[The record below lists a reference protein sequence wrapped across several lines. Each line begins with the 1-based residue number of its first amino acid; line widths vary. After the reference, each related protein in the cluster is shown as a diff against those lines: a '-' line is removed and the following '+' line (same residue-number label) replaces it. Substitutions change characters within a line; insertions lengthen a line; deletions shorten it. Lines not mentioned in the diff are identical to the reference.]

1 MANIMIIG
9 GNRGIGFEL
18 CRQYVE
24 RGERVFTTSR
34 NAAPE
39 LSDLGVGVI
48 EGVDVGNHE
57 DAQKLRKSIDG
68 TIINTLIHNA
78 GILSKESLDDLD
90 FDRIQRQFEVNTMG
104 PLRVVHALL
113 GNLQRGSKVGIVT
126 SRMGSVYDNTSGGMY
141 GYRISKAGANMVGRS
156 LAQDLQQHH
165 IAVALLHPGMVATE
179 MTESKGI
186 DPHAA
191 ARGLIQRMDKLNM
204 GSTGTFWH
212 AEGYELPW

>member
-1 MANIMIIG
+1 MANILIVG

-18 CRQYVE
+18 CRQYAG
-24 RGERVFTTSR
+24 RGDRVLTTTR
-34 NAAPE
+34 RAAPE
-39 LSDLGVGVI
+39 LGDLGVEVT
-48 EGVDVGNHE
+48 EGIDVCSDE
-57 DAQKLRKSIDG
+57 DARKLKQSIDG
-68 TIINTLIHNA
+68 TIIDTLIHNA

-90 FDRIQRQFEVNTMG
+90 FERIQRQFEVNTLG

-113 GNLQRGSKVGIVT
+113 DNLQRGSKVGIVT

-156 LAQDLQQHH
+156 LAQDLKQHQ
-165 IAVALLHPGMVATE
+165 IPVALLHPGMVATE
-179 MTESKGI
+179 MTNSKGI
-186 DPHAA
+186 EPQSAA
-191 ARGLIQRMDKLNM
+191 HGLIQRMDKLNM